1 MKKYIV
7 VYTNDFG
14 TTYECREV
22 DSKSYTE
29 AYVIVDMTLP
39 ACAAITTVM
48 QVNVN
53 I

>member
-7 VYTNDFG
+7 IYTNDFG

-22 DSKSYTE
+22 ESKSYTE

-39 ACAAITTVM
+39 SYAAITS
-48 QVNVN
+48 VNP
-53 I
+53 ISI